1 MLVSTFEL
9 LVKRIAP
16 LAPGGVGNP
25 VNAPFRRVVQ
35 GYFLII
41 TNLNPS
47 RTANFF
53 LRFTIPSL
61 PAGNPGAFDRE
72 IDLSG
77 DPNVRTGYDVAAF
90 NNVPL
95 ALSPAGGTADFKRFR
110 TVRFSAGPLQTVSVN
125 LLPNLGNPA
134 VLTNENLEVRGS
146 VELLQAY
153 ISFQDFLNGVPATDV
168 LLSAEIRGTFLD
180 NDYPNNMVGS
190 ELDFDQINYGLPL
203 ASGNGR
209 NTVEDLPGF
218 LTGVLQPALVPSL
231 SGDPNLLKE
240 VRQNIVKRLNEEL
253 APLRLSVQSLDREP
267 PAQEP
272 PVPGNPA

>member
-41 TNLNPS
+41 TNLNPN

-61 PAGNPGAFDRE
+61 PAGGAGAFDRE

-77 DPNVRTGYDVAAF
+77 NPNVRSGYDVAAF

-134 VLTNENLEVRGS
+134 VLTNESLEVRGS
-146 VELLQAY
+146 VELFQAY
-153 ISFQDFLNGVPATDV
+153 GSIQDIFNGVPATDV

-180 NDYPNNMVGS
+180 NDYPNNMVGT

-209 NTVEDLPGF
+209 NTVERLPGF
-218 LTGVLQPALVPSL
+218 RFPVFPPVFTPVLAL
-231 SGDPNLLKE
+231 DPDLIQEGRKE
-240 VRQNIVKRLNEEL
+240 LIAGLNEEL
-253 APLRLSVQSLDREP
+253 APLRLAIQPLD
-267 PAQEP
+267 
-272 PVPGNPA
+272 

>member
-16 LAPGGVGNP
+16 LAPGGLGNP
-25 VNAPFRRVVQ
+25 INAPFRRVVQ

-41 TNLNPS
+41 TNLNPT

-61 PAGNPGAFDRE
+61 PAGTPGAFDRE

-77 DPNVRTGYDVAAF
+77 NPNVRAGYDVAAQ

-95 ALSPAGGTADFKRFR
+95 ALSPEGGPADFKRFR

-134 VLTNENLEVRGS
+134 VLANENLEVRGS
-146 VELLQAY
+146 VELSQAY
-153 ISFQDFLNGVPATDV
+153 ITFQDFLNGVPATDV

-180 NDYPNNMVGS
+180 NDFPNNMIGT

-209 NTVEDLPGF
+209 NTVENLPGF
-218 LTGVLQPALVPSL
+218 RDGILQPVVVPSL
-231 SGDPNLLKE
+231 LLDPELFKE
-240 VRQNIVKRLNEEL
+240 VRQDIVRSLNEEL
-253 APLRLSVQSLDREP
+253 APLRLTVQSLDREP
-267 PAQEP
+267 PAQE
-272 PVPGNPA
+272 NPA

>member
-16 LAPGGVGNP
+16 LIPPGITNP
-25 VNAPFRRVVQ
+25 ANAPFRRVVQ

-41 TNLNPS
+41 TNLNPN
-47 RTANFF
+47 RTANFS
-53 LRFTIPSL
+53 LRFTIPSVS
-61 PAGNPGAFDRE
+61 PFGPPDFDRE
-72 IDLSG
+72 IDVSG
-77 DPNVRTGYDVAAF
+77 NPNVRTGYDVAAF

-95 ALSPAGGTADFKRFR
+95 ALGPAGTTADVKRFR
-110 TVRFSAGPLQTVSVN
+110 TARFSAGPLQTVSVN

-146 VELLQAY
+146 VELFQAY
-153 ISFQDFLNGVPATDV
+153 GSIQDIFNGVPATDV

-180 NDYPNNMVGS
+180 NDYPNNMVGT

-209 NTVEDLPGF
+209 NTVE
-218 LTGVLQPALVPSL
+218 SL
-231 SGDPNLLKE
+231 SGIRVPIFDSALTLEPELLKE
-240 VRQNIVKRLNEEL
+240 VQKDLITGLNEEL
-253 APLRLSVQSLDREP
+253 APLRLTVQPL
-267 PAQEP
+267 AQDA
-272 PVPGNPA
+272 PVG

>member
-16 LAPGGVGNP
+16 LAPGP
-25 VNAPFRRVVQ
+25 VDAGPNAAFRRVVQ

-53 LRFTIPSL
+53 LQFTIPSL
-61 PAGNPGAFDRE
+61 PAGSPPNVVFNREIVPGAA
-72 IDLSG
+72 G
-77 DPNVRTGYDVAAF
+77 NARTGFDVAAQ

-95 ALSPAGGTADFKRFR
+95 ALNPGTATPNFKEFN

-125 LLPNLGNPA
+125 LLPNLGNPS
-134 VLTNENLEVRGS
+134 VLANENLEIRGS
-146 VELLQAY
+146 VELIQAY
-153 ISFQDFLNGVPATDV
+153 TSLREIINGVPATDV
-168 LLSAEIRGTFLD
+168 LLSAETRGTFLD
-180 NDYPNNMVGS
+180 NEYPTATPGV

-209 NTVEDLPGF
+209 NTVESLPGIF
-218 LTGVLQPALVPSL
+218 LPVFPTSFTTALALDSQLLEEARKDLIV
-231 SGDPNLLKE
+231 NL
-240 VRQNIVKRLNEEL
+240 NAEL
-253 APLRLSVQSLDREP
+253 APLRLAVQPLDPQQQP
-267 PAQEP
+267 PA
-272 PVPGNPA
+272 A

>member
-16 LAPGGVGNP
+16 LIPPGLSNP
-25 VNAPFRRVVQ
+25 ANAPFRRVVQ

-41 TNLNPS
+41 TNLNPG

-61 PAGNPGAFDRE
+61 SPLDPAAFDRE
-72 IDLSG
+72 IVLG
-77 DPNVRTGYDVAAF
+77 ANANVRTGYDVAAQ
-90 NNVPL
+90 NNVSLPL
-95 ALSPAGGTADFKRFR
+95 NASTATPSVKRFN
-110 TVRFSAGPLQTVSVN
+110 TGRFSVGPLQTVSVN

-134 VLTNENLEVRGS
+134 VLTNESLEVRGS
-146 VELLQAY
+146 AELLQAY
-153 ISFQDFLNGVPATDV
+153 TTFQEFINGVPATDV

-180 NDYPNNMVGS
+180 NDYPNNMVGT

-209 NTVEDLPGF
+209 NTVE
-218 LTGVLQPALVPSL
+218 SL
-231 SGDPNLLKE
+231 SGIRFPIFPAALALEPELLKE
-240 VRQNIVKRLNEEL
+240 VRKDLIAGLNEEL
-253 APLRLSVQSLDREP
+253 APLRLAVQPLE
-267 PAQEP
+267 QEA
-272 PVPGNPA
+272 PVV

>member
-16 LAPGGVGNP
+16 LAPGGAGAGI
-25 VNAPFRRVVQ
+25 NAPFRRVVQ

-53 LRFTIPSL
+53 LQFTIPSL
-61 PAGNPGAFDRE
+61 PAASTDAFNREFVLGA
-72 IDLSG
+72 G
-77 DPNVRTGYDVAAF
+77 ANVRTGYDVAAD

-95 ALSPAGGTADFKRFR
+95 TLNAGAANVNFKKFNTA
-110 TVRFSAGPLQTVSVN
+110 RFSAGPLQTVSVN
-125 LLPNLGNPA
+125 LLPNLGNPD
-134 VLTNENLEVRGS
+134 VLTNESLEVRGS
-146 VELLQAY
+146 VELFQAY
-153 ISFQDFLNGVPATDV
+153 GGLREIITGVPATDV

-180 NDYPNNMVGS
+180 NDYPNNMVGT

-209 NTVEDLPGF
+209 NTVE
-218 LTGVLQPALVPSL
+218 SL
-231 SGDPNLLKE
+231 SGITLPVFPAPFAAALALEPQLLEEARKDL
-240 VRQNIVKRLNEEL
+240 IVNLNEEL
-253 APLRLSVQSLDREP
+253 APLRLGVQPLDPQR
-267 PAQEP
+267 QP
-272 PVPGNPA
+272 PVA